1 MPATLILSATAM
13 GLVLVVLALVV
24 VGIRQE
30 PRAQELTGHV
40 PRLIARL
47 ARRLLGVYVRRP
59 DPSAIPDRQHAEP
72 SRTAHG
78 PPRLPDGHTRHRSA
92 TSDRAPRGA
101 RVR

>member
-30 PRAQELTGHV
+30 PPAQELTGQV
-40 PRLIARL
+40 PRLMARL
-47 ARRLLGVYVRRP
+47 ARRLLGVYVRLLD
-59 DPSAIPDRQHAEP
+59 DPSAIPGQQHAEP

-78 PPRLPDGHTRHRSA
+78 PARPPDGHT
-92 TSDRAPRGA
+92 GA
-101 RVR
+101 QIRDI

>member
-30 PRAQELTGHV
+30 PPAQELTGHV

-59 DPSAIPDRQHAEP
+59 DPSAIPEQQHRNRAVQHTVP
-72 SRTAHG
+72 LAHRTNTPG
-78 PPRLPDGHTRHRSA
+78 HRSA
-92 TSDRAPRGA
+92 TSDRAPSGN
-101 RVR
+101 

>member
-30 PRAQELTGHV
+30 PPAQELTG
-40 PRLIARL
+40 ARATPDCQAGPAP
-47 ARRLLGVYVRRP
+47 ARAYVRLP
-59 DPSAIPDRQHAEP
+59 DPSANPDQQHAEP

-78 PPRLPDGHTRHRSA
+78 PARPPDGHTRAQIR
-92 TSDRAPRGA
+92 DI
-101 RVR
+101 

>member
-1 MPATLILSATAM
+1 MPAMLILSAAAM

-30 PRAQELTGHV
+30 PPAQELTGQV
-40 PRLIARL
+40 PRLIPRL

-59 DPSAIPDRQHAEP
+59 DPPVIPGQRRAEP

-78 PPRLPDGHTRHRSA
+78 PARPPDGHP
-92 TSDRAPRGA
+92 RAQIRDI
-101 RVR
+101 

>member
-1 MPATLILSATAM
+1 MPAMLILPAAAM

-24 VGIRQE
+24 IGIRQE
-30 PRAQELTGHV
+30 PPAQELTGQV

-59 DPSAIPDRQHAEP
+59 DPSAIPGQQRAEP

-78 PPRLPDGHTRHRSA
+78 PARPPDRHTRA
-92 TSDRAPRGA
+92 
-101 RVR
+101 

>member
-30 PRAQELTGHV
+30 PPAQELTGQV

-47 ARRLLGVYVRRP
+47 ARRLLGVHVRRP
-59 DPSAIPDRQHAEP
+59 DPSAIPDQQHAEP
-72 SRTAHG
+72 SRTTRTAR
-78 PPRLPDGHTRHRSA
+78 PPDGHAGTIR
-92 TSDRAPRGA
+92 DI
-101 RVR
+101 

>member
-13 GLVLVVLALVV
+13 GLVLVVLALIV

-30 PRAQELTGHV
+30 PPTQELTGQV
-40 PRLIARL
+40 PRLTARF

-59 DPSAIPDRQHAEP
+59 DPSVIPGQQRTEP

-78 PPRLPDGHTRHRSA
+78 PARPPDGHA
-92 TSDRAPRGA
+92 RAQIRDI
-101 RVR
+101 

>member
-1 MPATLILSATAM
+1 MPAILILSAAAM

-30 PRAQELTGHV
+30 PPTQELTGQV

-47 ARRLLGVYVRRP
+47 ARRLLGVSVRRP
-59 DPSAIPDRQHAEP
+59 DPSAIPDHQHAEP

-78 PPRLPDGHTRHRSA
+78 PARPPDGHA
-92 TSDRAPRGA
+92 RAQIRDI
-101 RVR
+101 